1 MIKRI
6 LSLIVW
12 FVSAAAL
19 LVLLGFAREAYH
31 NSTVGDIQVHI
42 VRAEAKGFIAETEV
56 LQLLNEISD
65 SVVGQSVKQLK
76 MEQLSGELK
85 QNPWAQKSN
94 LRAGLDGVLRV
105 HLYERQAIL
114 RVYNQRNQS
123 VYVDQTGAIFH
134 TSRNFTPRV
143 QIASGHI
150 HFPALREH
158 QTAHIHDSIYRE
170 TRMHELFIL
179 AKALQQDD
187 FLHALIDQIYVNS
200 LGEYELSPK
209 LGRAYILL
217 GELDRLHEKLNIL
230 QRYYRQ
236 SAYDPGMLDY
246 RSINLK
252 YRNQIVCTKI

>member
-6 LSLIVW
+6 INLIVW
-12 FVSAAAL
+12 LVSAAAL
-19 LVLLGFAREAYH
+19 LVLLGFARQSYR
-31 NSTVGDIQVHI
+31 NITVGDIQVHI
-42 VRAEAKGFIAETEV
+42 VRADAKGFIDEAEV
-56 LQLLNEISD
+56 LQTLNAHADTI
-65 SVVGQSVKQLK
+65 VGQTVKQLK
-76 MEQLSGELK
+76 MEQLAGELK

-105 HLYERQAIL
+105 HLYERQAML
-114 RVYNQRNQS
+114 RVFNQQNQS
-123 VYVDQTGAIFH
+123 VYIDQTGTIFH

-150 HFPALREH
+150 HFPALRAN

-170 TRMHELFIL
+170 SRMPELFIL

-187 FLHALIDQIYVNS
+187 FLHALIDQVYVNS

-209 LGRAYILL
+209 LGRAYIIL
-217 GELDRLHEKLNIL
+217 GELDRLHEKLDVL
-230 QRYYRQ
+230 QQYYRQ
-236 SAYDPGMLDY
+236 SAYDPAMLDY